1 MQGEVR
7 KVQLTGGATLI
18 VSLPKEWAK
27 RISLLPG
34 DEVIIVTQPDDTLV
48 VIPKKLGKRVGVV
61 AELTINQPV
70 AVEEVEKLFMA
81 LYIGGA
87 ETVVVRFSPA
97 TMGLRK
103 QIKDF
108 IRRRVVDMEIV
119 EEASDKLIVQSMVS
133 ATELAVAD
141 IAGKMLRLV
150 GNMLSD
156 LITGLEKD
164 DVAMLRDIIERDD
177 EVDRLYWL
185 MERQLKRAAMS
196 RYIMLEL
203 KIDDPRDIV
212 EYVIIAK
219 SIERMADHICR
230 IAYVSQE
237 EKIDMRIVL
246 PILANVAGFLKQAEA
261 LLTGDSSPQK
271 IAELQSE
278 ITSWSHR
285 VRREEAFPDPATS
298 VAKES
303 AIRIGEYIG
312 DIVESFGRIRL
323 KDKAIVIGEVSGT
336 QQRQ

>member
-1 MQGEVR
+1 MRGEVR
-7 KVQLTGGATLI
+7 RVQLTGGATLI

-27 RISLLPG
+27 RISLSPG
-34 DEVIIVTQPDDTLV
+34 DEVIVVTQPDDTLV
-48 VIPKKLGKRVGVV
+48 VIPKKLGRRAGVI
-61 AELTINQPV
+61 AELVVNQLV
-70 AVEEVEKLFMA
+70 AAEEIEKLFMT

-87 ETVVVRFSPA
+87 ETIIVKFSPQ
-97 TMGLRK
+97 TMGLRR

-119 EEASDKLIVQSMVS
+119 EEASDRLIVQSMIS

-150 GNMLSD
+150 GNMLTD
-156 LITGLEKD
+156 LLIGLEKD
-164 DVAMLRDIIERDD
+164 DVNLLRDVIDRDD

-196 RYIMLEL
+196 RYVMLEL
-203 KIDDPRDIV
+203 KIEDPRDIV

-230 IAYVSQE
+230 IAYVNQE
-237 EKIDMRIVL
+237 EKIDVRVVGPVL
-246 PILANVAGFLKQAEA
+246 KKVMEFLRQAEG
-261 LLTGDSSPQK
+261 LLTSEGSPQK

-278 ITSWSHR
+278 IASWSQK
-285 VRREEAFPDPATS
+285 VRSKETLSDPPTS

-303 AIRIGEYIG
+303 AVRIGEYIG
-312 DIVESFGRIRL
+312 DIVESLGRIRL
-323 KDKAIVIGEVSGT
+323 KDKAIFIGEVGHKA
-336 QQRQ
+336 Q